1 MSRKKVD
8 KKTAINL
15 GLGGGIGILG
25 SFSLIIAAGIFT
37 NQITFWEG
45 FWLAVWILMFPVIVL
60 IILIIIILAI
70 AGGMEVLS

>member
-1 MSRKKVD
+1 MKNKFD
-8 KKTAINL
+8 KKTVINL

-45 FWLAVWILMFPVIVL
+45 FWLAVWILALPVVV
-60 IILIIIILAI
+60 ILIVVGIILAI
-70 AGGMEVLS
+70 IGGLELFE